1 MVGRETGGGG
11 VVLMREVR
19 RFGRRFGI
27 LRARVGD
34 RTNETMDRISGGGR
48 RSDARTDGR
57 HATTASSERASER
70 AGGWMD
76 VDAIG
81 TRARDDGDGDGD
93 GWIRVGDA
101 GPGERARIDGDD
113 R

>member
-34 RTNETMDRISGGGR
+34 RTNETMDRISGGGASIGR
-48 RSDARTDGR
+48 ADGR
-57 HATTASSERASER
+57 TARDDRLERASER